1 MLEQHLRWCLCRR
14 SKHINRVGALQ
25 QRWKRVACAGRRQSD
40 PAIYTFKLPHHLL
53 RACSFQTLVTP
64 DASEAYKRH
73 AQKKGWGANGV
84 GGGGRPGGGGGGGG
98 GGGRP
103 RFGGMANVRSMD
115 HSARPAAYM
124 SRT

>member
-1 MLEQHLRWCLCRR
+1 M
-14 SKHINRVGALQ
+14 
-25 QRWKRVACAGRRQSD
+25 
-40 PAIYTFKLPHHLL
+40 FKLPHHLL

-64 DASEAYKRH
+64 DATEAYKRH

-84 GGGGRPGGGGGGGG
+84 SGGGRPGGGG

-115 HSARPAAYM
+115 HSARRAAYLL
-124 SRT
+124 RTCAS